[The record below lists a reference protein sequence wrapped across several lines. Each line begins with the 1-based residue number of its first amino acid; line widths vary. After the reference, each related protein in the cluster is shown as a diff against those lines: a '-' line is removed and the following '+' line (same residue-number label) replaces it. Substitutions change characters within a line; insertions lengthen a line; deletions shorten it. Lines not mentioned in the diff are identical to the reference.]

1 MKMIMTMLM
10 ILRSTVIEVIK
21 TVSIFFMKDNLNV
34 KNTNKSIEVTFNQIF
49 LKKKHLNNIQAN
61 ISGQK
66 SI

>member
-21 TVSIFFMKDNLNV
+21 TVSGFFMKDNLNV

-49 LKKKHLNNIQAN
+49 LKKKTF
-61 ISGQK
+61 K
-66 SI
+66 